1 MPHSPMT
8 DRNPTHYL
16 KRFGRD
22 VHTSQHFRELVQ
34 NAIEADATDIEI
46 FVEPTLEKNDIHK
59 VCVRDNGHGMTAE
72 EMFKYL
78 GSMNSSSKSSNSEH
92 HENYGIGAK
101 ATTAYHNP
109 YGVVFLSWTKEQD
122 TGNLVWLSLENEQ
135 FGMKSFD
142 MTYEIEDD
150 EGNVIGEETSPI
162 VSYINGK
169 ATNVVPLHHED
180 YGDFIWDGVNWN
192 SHRPSCGHG
201 SVVVLMGNHLEDNT
215 WKDSEGKPY
224 SRRELSHYLN
234 QRYAR
239 IPEDI
244 SIKVSP
250 VSGWAH
256 IAYDIVGLVKS
267 FETKGF
273 FKQREFVECPND
285 FKVEVIIT
293 EKHGDWKKKY
303 GTKRHG
309 SGSPL
314 LNIFASKEIEKG
326 FVAVQYDND
335 KTSELYNIERGIN
348 VARSWG
354 ISADSV
360 IPQVKLI
367 VHPPKYDG
375 VRGVYPNEG
384 RDILLWSDTEKL
396 NGTRKLDLTK
406 VKEHFIDNMP
416 QTLRN
421 MIDEAFQSYKGKQ
434 VDITNILNRYNSIFK
449 PRKNLDS
456 VLASST
462 SGNLNFDPTG
472 IGSTQDPNGGE
483 GTNGGN
489 GSDGGN
495 GSEGSENKLTGKAKP
510 KGRIKGR
517 KRKVKKQKDII
528 IKWLDNHEDVGF
540 LNWRTE
546 EKFPFFAVEDSD
558 RIVVNANPKHHD
570 IKCVLAHFTQKNKKA
585 SQNFIQQTIQE
596 VYETEI
602 QTYISHLL
610 TDNKNKSI
618 AQYITQE
625 VLKAKFLGCHLLWS
639 EISRKVSLQ
648 FR

>member
-1 MPHSPMT
+1 MPHQAMT

-22 VHTSQHFRELVQ
+22 VNTSQHFRELVQ
-34 NAIEADATDIEI
+34 NAIEAEATDIEI
-46 FVEPTLEKNDIHK
+46 FVEPTLAKNDIHK
-59 VCVRDNGHGMTAE
+59 VCVKDNGCGMTAE
-72 EMFKYL
+72 EMLKYL
-78 GSMNSSSKSSNSEH
+78 GSMNSSSKSYNSDH

-109 YGVVFLSWTKEQD
+109 YGVVFLSWTKD
-122 TGNLVWLSLENEQ
+122 NPCGNLVWLCLENEQ
-135 FGMKSFD
+135 FGMKSFP
-142 MTYEIEDD
+142 MTCEIEND
-150 EGNVIGEETSPI
+150 EGEVIGEETSDI
-162 VSYINGK
+162 VSFINGK
-169 ATNVVPLHHED
+169 ATNVIPLQHED
-180 YGDFIWDGVNWN
+180 YGDFVWDGVNWN
-192 SHRPSCGHG
+192 SHKPSCGHG
-201 SVVVLMGNHLEDNT
+201 TVVILMGNHLEDNT

-239 IPEDI
+239 IPDHI
-244 SIKVSP
+244 NIRVNP
-250 VSGWAH
+250 LSGWH
-256 IAYDIVGLVKS
+256 QVGYDIVGLVKS

-273 FKQREFVECPND
+273 FKQREFVDCPD
-285 FKVEVIIT
+285 GFKVEVIIT

-303 GTKRHG
+303 GTKKWSG
-309 SGSPL
+309 GSPL
-314 LNIFASKEIEKG
+314 LNIFASKQVEKG
-326 FVAVQYDND
+326 FVAVQYDSK

-354 ISADSV
+354 LSADSV

-375 VRGVYPNEG
+375 VKGVYPNEG
-384 RDILLWSDTEKL
+384 RDILLWNDSENS

-416 QTLRN
+416 QVLRD

-434 VDITNILNRYNSIFK
+434 VDITSILSRYNSIFK

-456 VLASST
+456 VLVASAN
-462 SGNLNFDPTG
+462 GDLNFDPTG
-472 IGSTQDPNGGE
+472 VGSSHDPNA
-483 GTNGGN
+483 NGGGHGGG
-489 GSDGGN
+489 GSNEND
-495 GSEGSENKLTGKAKP
+495 NKLTGKSSNP
-510 KGRIKGR
+510 KGRVKGR

-528 IKWLDNHEDVGF
+528 IKWLDDSEDVGF
-540 LNWRTE
+540 MNWKTE

-570 IKCVLAHFTQKNKKA
+570 IKCVLAHFAQKNKKA

-596 VYETEI
+596 VYETEM

-610 TDNKNKSI
+610 DTNRNQSI
-618 AQYITQE
+618 APYLTLE
-625 VLKAKFLGCHLLWS
+625 VLKAKFLGCHLLWG
-639 EISRKVSLQ
+639 EISRKVNLQ